1 MRFAFFLAFRY
12 FRQPRR
18 NFLARLTAWA
28 AIVGISFGTAAMIVA
43 LALSN
48 GFRQAIQEKI
58 LANAPH
64 LTVFRTDG
72 GEISDWNEL
81 NEKIQQIEGVGKVS
95 AQNFNNAL
103 LIGKNNSAFAVL
115 RGSREKSNISNLK
128 SQIPNSNEQRT
139 TNNEQTG
146 TTNQIKI
153 ELGRILAEKTGLKTG
168 DAAEIVSGSGQIG
181 ESFAPVSNAVE
192 IAGIFETGLYEY
204 DSTWIRLSLE
214 DAAKLT
220 GKNLPTVSIIA
231 VETANIYKSN
241 ETARKI
247 SEQIGADYKIL
258 DWREAN
264 RPLFAAL
271 TLERRI
277 ALLIIGL
284 IIFVAALNIT
294 TTLALSVSE
303 RRFDIAVLRACGA
316 GARKIVSIFL
326 IEGLMLASI
335 GLIAGILL
343 GMSVCF
349 LANQF
354 DLIQLPAD
362 VYEVGSISLQVNA
375 GEVLLIA
382 AMVLFL
388 SFPASAIPARAATR
402 MRPLENLKN

>member
-28 AIVGISFGTAAMIVA
+28 AIVGIAFGTAAMIIA
-43 LALSN
+43 LGLSN
-48 GFRQAIQEKI
+48 GFRLAIQEKI
-58 LANAPH
+58 FANAPH

-72 GEISDWNEL
+72 GEIADWNEL
-81 NEKIQQIEGVGKVS
+81 NEKIRQIEGVEKVS
-95 AQNFNNAL
+95 AQSFDNAL
-103 LIGKNNSAFAVL
+103 LIGKTDSAFAVL
-115 RGSREKSNISNLK
+115 RGLQEGK
-128 SQIPNSNEQRT
+128 SQT
-139 TNNEQTG
+139 TNNEQRAA
-146 TTNQIKI
+146 NKIKI
-153 ELGRILAEKTGLKTG
+153 ELGRILAEKTGLKMG

-192 IAGIFETGLYEY
+192 VAGIFETGFYEY
-204 DSTWIRLSLE
+204 DSTWIRLSLS
-214 DAAKLT
+214 DVAKLT
-220 GKNLPTVSIIA
+220 GKNLSTVSIIA

-271 TLERRI
+271 ALERRI

-335 GLIAGILL
+335 GLIAGVLL
-343 GMSVCF
+343 GISVCF
-349 LANQF
+349 LANQL
-354 DLIQLPAD
+354 DLIYLPAD

-388 SFPASAIPARAATR
+388 SFPASAIPARAAAR

>member
-28 AIVGISFGTAAMIVA
+28 AIVGIAFGTAAMIAA

-48 GFRQAIQEKI
+48 GFRRAIQEKI
-58 LANAPH
+58 LVNTPH
-64 LTVFRTDG
+64 ITVFRADG

-81 NEKIQQIEGVGKVS
+81 NEKIQQIEGVKKVS

-103 LIGKNNSAFAVL
+103 LIGKTDSAFAVL
-115 RGSREKSNISNLK
+115 RGSQEGK
-128 SQIPNSNEQRT
+128 SQT
-139 TNNEQTG
+139 TNNERRVA
-146 TTNQIKI
+146 NQIKI
-153 ELGRILAEKTGLKTG
+153 ELGRILAEKTGLRMG
-168 DAAEIVSGSGQIG
+168 EAAEILSGSGQIG
-181 ESFAPVSNAVE
+181 ENFAPVSNKVE
-192 IAGIFETGLYEY
+192 VAGIFETGLYEY
-204 DSTWIRLSLE
+204 DSTWIRLSLA
-214 DAAKLT
+214 DAARLT
-220 GKNLPTVSIIA
+220 GKNLSTVSTIA
-231 VETANIYKSN
+231 VDTSDIYKSN

-247 SEQIGADYKIL
+247 SEQIGAEYKIL

-271 TLERRI
+271 ALERQI

-316 GARKIVSIFL
+316 SGRKIVSIFL

-335 GLIAGILL
+335 GLIAGVLIGFLA
-343 GMSVCF
+343 CF

-354 DLIQLPAD
+354 NLIHLPSD
-362 VYEVGSISLQVNA
+362 VYEVGNISLQVNA
-375 GEVLLIA
+375 GEVLLIV

-388 SFPASAIPARAATR
+388 SLLASAIPAQAAAQ

>member
-1 MRFAFFLAFRY
+1 MRFELFLAFRY

-28 AIVGISFGTAAMIVA
+28 AIVGITSGTAAMIAA

-58 LANAPH
+58 LTNTPH
-64 LTVFRTDG
+64 VTIFRADG
-72 GEISDWNEL
+72 GEIGEWNEL
-81 NEKIQQIEGVGKVS
+81 NEKIQQIEGVEKVS
-95 AQNFNNAL
+95 AQSFNNAL
-103 LIGKNNSAFAVL
+103 LIGKTDSAFAVL
-115 RGSREKSNISNLK
+115 RGLEEGK
-128 SQIPNSNEQRT
+128 SQT
-139 TNNEQTG
+139 TNNELRAA
-146 TTNQIKI
+146 NKIKI
-153 ELGRILAEKTGLKTG
+153 ELGRILAEKTGLKMG

-181 ESFAPVSNAVE
+181 ENFAPVSNVVE

-204 DSTWIRLSLE
+204 DSTWIRLSLA

-220 GKNLPTVSIIA
+220 GKNLSTVSTIA
-231 VETANIYKSN
+231 IETSDIYKSN

-247 SEQIGADYKIL
+247 SEQIGAEYKIL

-271 TLERRI
+271 ALERRI

-316 GARKIVSIFL
+316 SERKIISIFL
-326 IEGLMLASI
+326 TEGLILASI
-335 GLIAGILL
+335 GLIAGVLI
-343 GMSVCF
+343 GISVCF

-354 DLIQLPAD
+354 NLIHLPSD
-362 VYEVGSISLQVNA
+362 VYEVGNISLQVNS
-375 GEVLLIA
+375 GEVLLIIA
-382 AMVLFL
+382 TVLFL
-388 SFPASAIPARAATR
+388 SLLASAIPARTAAR